1 MNIGNGSTR
10 VLIVDG
16 ESHARRLLSS
26 ALATHGFETGEA
38 PTAEEAL
45 QHLSRSAADIVLLHS
60 NTPGNG
66 GVADCRAIRA
76 SSEVPVIVVA
86 ARNAE
91 REKIETLDAG
101 ADDFVIKP
109 FEMEELAARIRA
121 LTRRV
126 RVPKPRVS
134 LDGVEIDLESRDVV
148 RAGIT
153 SHLTGKE
160 FKLIEYLLAH
170 AGEVVPHGRLLAA
183 IWGPAHGDEIEY
195 LRVLINQLRKK
206 IEPLPGR
213 PRYLLTEPHTG
224 YRLRLSVPNHAAGG
238 EG

>member
-1 MNIGNGSTR
+1 MNSGIGCTR

-26 ALATHGFETGEA
+26 ALATLGFETGEA
-38 PTAEEAL
+38 LTAEEAL
-45 QHLSRSAADIVLLHS
+45 PRLRRGAADVVLLHS

-66 GVADCRAIRA
+66 GVADCRVIRA
-76 SSEVPVIVVA
+76 SSEVPLIVVA
-86 ARNAE
+86 GRPVE

-109 FEMEELAARIRA
+109 FEMDELAARIRA
-121 LTRRV
+121 VTRRV
-126 RVPKPRVS
+126 RVPKPRVA
-134 LDGVEIDLESRDVV
+134 LDGVEIDLQSRDVIRNGV
-148 RAGIT
+148 A

-160 FKLIEYLLAH
+160 FKLVEYLLSR
-170 AGEVVPHGRLLAA
+170 AGEVVPHGQLLAA
-183 IWGPAHGDEIEY
+183 IWGPEHGDEIEY

-206 IEPLPGR
+206 IEPEPGK

-224 YRLRLSVPNHAAGG
+224 YRFRLSVPEHAGG
-238 EG
+238 GEN